1 MKKIKQL
8 LFAITALIS
17 LNLFSQDISIH
28 NNIALVNG
36 KEYVTIN
43 KKNSNTYSISSLKT
57 NAEIIVVKTNKRFN
71 TYKNE
76 YELLP
81 TVTFVDL
88 NKTWDF
94 ETESITNEKEVI
106 KFIYNL
112 KIVSLTGEANR
123 EMALNYYEYF
133 EKLAKAQSQN

>member
-1 MKKIKQL
+1 MKKIKHL

-17 LNLFSQDISIH
+17 VNLFSQDISIH
-28 NNIALVNG
+28 HNMALFNG
-36 KEYVTIN
+36 KEYVSIN
-43 KKNSNTYSISSLKT
+43 KKNSNTYSIGSLKT

-76 YELLP
+76 YVLLP

-112 KIVSLTGEANR
+112 KIVSVTGEANR

>member
-1 MKKIKQL
+1 MKKIKLL

-28 NNIALVNG
+28 HNMALVNG
-36 KEYVTIN
+36 KEYVSIN
-43 KKNSNTYSISSLKT
+43 KKNSNTYSIGSLKT

-112 KIVSLTGEANR
+112 KIVSVTGEANR

>member
-1 MKKIKQL
+1 MKKTKQL
-8 LFAITALIS
+8 LFAITALIT

-36 KEYVTIN
+36 KEYVSIN
-43 KKNSNTYSISSLKT
+43 KKKSDEYSISSLKT
-57 NAEIIVVKTNKRFN
+57 NEKIIVVKTNKRFN

-76 YELLP
+76 YVLLP

-94 ETESITNEKEVI
+94 ETESITNEKDVI
-106 KFIYNL
+106 RFIYNL
-112 KIVSLTGEANR
+112 KIVSLSGEVNK
-123 EMALNYYEYF
+123 EMALEYYDYF
-133 EKLAKAQSQN
+133 EKQSKTQSQN

>member
-1 MKKIKQL
+1 MKKTKQL
-8 LFAITALIS
+8 LFAITALIT

-36 KEYVTIN
+36 KEYVSIN
-43 KKNSNTYSISSLKT
+43 KKKSDEYSISSLKT
-57 NAEIIVVKTNKRFN
+57 NEKNIVVKTNKRFN

-76 YELLP
+76 YVLLP

-94 ETESITNEKEVI
+94 ETESITNEKDVI
-106 KFIYNL
+106 RFIYNL
-112 KIVSLTGEANR
+112 KIVSLSGEVNK
-123 EMALNYYEYF
+123 EMALEYYDYF
-133 EKLAKAQSQN
+133 EKQSKTQSQN

>member
-1 MKKIKQL
+1 MKKIKHL

-28 NNIALVNG
+28 HNMALVNG
-36 KEYVTIN
+36 KEYVSIN
-43 KKNSNTYSISSLKT
+43 KKNSNTYSIGSLKT

-112 KIVSLTGEANR
+112 KIVSVTGEANR

>member
-1 MKKIKQL
+1 MKKFKLL

-28 NNIALVNG
+28 HNMALVNG
-36 KEYVTIN
+36 KEYVSIN
-43 KKNSNTYSISSLKT
+43 KKNSNTYSIGSLKT

-112 KIVSLTGEANR
+112 KIVSVTGEANR